1 MRENKVVYGLI
12 GYGGMGRWHTEILS
26 NVPEAVIGGIYDIKE
41 EREKKRKRRGFLYM
55 KQKKPC
61 WQIWTSMW
69 F

>member
-26 NVPEAVIGGIYDIKE
+26 NVPEAESVASMTSRKK
-41 EREKKRKRRGFLYM
+41 REKKRRRRAFLYM

-61 WQIWTSMW
+61 
-69 F
+69 